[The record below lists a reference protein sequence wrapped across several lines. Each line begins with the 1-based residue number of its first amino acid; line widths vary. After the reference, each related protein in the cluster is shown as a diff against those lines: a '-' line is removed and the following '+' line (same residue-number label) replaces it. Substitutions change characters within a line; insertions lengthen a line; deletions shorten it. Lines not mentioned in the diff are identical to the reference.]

1 VANYRPTAGD
11 GRNLSR
17 AQIDA
22 FEREVDAIRASVMDH
37 LGQAD
42 VDHIRRMIALCR
54 ASEVGARAL
63 LHFGVGPLSWLL
75 GTGALALAKILDNME
90 IGHNVMH
97 GQYDWTGDP
106 ALNSQTF
113 EWDIACDG
121 EQWRHSHNVV
131 HHTYTNILGKDRDL
145 GYSLLRMT
153 PQQRWKPRHW
163 LQPLANLMLACGFQY
178 GVGSHDLELG
188 RYTHGAMPKAEF
200 KARLARFTGKTA
212 KQWAKDY
219 LLFPL
224 LAWRGALRVL
234 AGNFAANLIRNL
246 WTYLIIFCGHF
257 TAGVRVYRQEECQ
270 NESRGD
276 WYLRQLAGSSNL
288 HGPRW
293 FHILSGHL
301 SHQIEHHL
309 FPDMPAQRYAEVAP
323 KIEALCRKYGLYYN
337 TGSLWRQYGSVMARI
352 MRYTLPPKSATRG

>member
-1 VANYRPTAGD
+1 MHTLTRSQVDEFQAE
-11 GRNLSR
+11 L
-17 AQIDA
+17 
-22 FEREVDAIRASVMDH
+22 DAIRAAVMNS

-42 VDHIRRMIALCR
+42 VDHIRKMIALCR
-54 ASEVGARAL
+54 ASEVGGRAL
-63 LHFGVGPLSWLL
+63 LHFGVGPLSWIAGVL
-75 GTGALALAKILDNME
+75 ALAHAKILDNME

-121 EQWRHSHNVV
+121 EAWRHSHNVT

-153 PQQRWKPRHW
+153 PEQKWKPRHW
-163 LQPLANLMLACGFQY
+163 LQPLANLMLALGFQY

-188 RYTHGAMPKAEF
+188 RYKHGAVPKPVF
-200 KARLARFTGKTA
+200 KERLNRFLGKVG
-212 KQWAKDY
+212 KQWFKDY
-219 LLFPL
+219 LLFPA
-224 LAWRGALRVL
+224 LALWSAPRVL

-246 WTYLIIFCGHF
+246 WTYVVIFCGHF
-257 TAGVRVYRQEECQ
+257 TEHVAIYRQEDCL
-270 NESRGD
+270 NETRGD

-288 HGPRW
+288 TGGRW
-293 FHILSGHL
+293 FHILTGHL

-309 FPDMPAQRYAEVAP
+309 FPDMPAHRYVEIAP
-323 KIEALCRKYGLYYN
+323 QVQALCRQYGLRYN
-337 TGSLWRQYGSVMARI
+337 TGSLFKQYLTVMKRI
-352 MRYTLPPKSATRG
+352 LVNTLPPKAAVA

>member
-1 VANYRPTAGD
+1 MSFAAPTH
-11 GRNLSR
+11 LSR
-17 AQIDA
+17 TQVDA
-22 FEREVDAIRASVMDH
+22 FQAEVDAIRDRVMST

-42 VDHIRRMIALCR
+42 VDHIRRVIRLCR
-54 ASEVGARAL
+54 VSEVSGRAL
-63 LHFGVGPLSWLL
+63 LHFGLGPLSWVA
-75 GTGALALAKILDNME
+75 GVLALAHAKVLDNME

-121 EQWRHSHNVV
+121 EAWRHSHNVT

-153 PQQRWKPRHW
+153 PEQRWRPRHW
-163 LQPLANLMLACGFQY
+163 LQPLANLMLAMGFQY

-188 RYTHGAMPKAEF
+188 RYKHGAIPKPVF
-200 KARLARFTGKTA
+200 QARLQRFVSKVGR
-212 KQWAKDY
+212 QWFKDY

-224 LAWRGALRVL
+224 LALWSAPRVL
-234 AGNFAANLIRNL
+234 AGNVAANLIRNL
-246 WTYLIIFCGHF
+246 WTYVVIFCGHF
-257 TAGVRVYRQEECQ
+257 TEGVAIYREEDTR

-288 HGPRW
+288 TGGRW
-293 FHILSGHL
+293 FHLLTGHL

-309 FPDMPAQRYAEVAP
+309 FPDMPAHRYPEVAP
-323 KIEALCRKYGLYYN
+323 QIEALCRQYGLRYN
-337 TGSLWRQYGSVMARI
+337 TGSLFKQYLTVMKRI
-352 MRYTLPPKSATRG
+352 LVNTLPPRKLAAAAA